1 MGNEP
6 QESEK
11 LMPIEIKMDGQVAV
25 VTLNEGENRFN
36 LEFLSQVMKAL
47 DSVERQTEA
56 NVLVVNSAHDK
67 IFSNGIDLDWML
79 PLLKQNDK
87 ATLKRFIEAMMGM
100 FKRVL
105 LFPMPT
111 IVALNGHAFAGG
123 AIWSCYFDFRFM
135 RSDRGYLCY
144 PEVDLNIPFLP
155 GMLAAMKK
163 AIPRPTLEEM
173 VLTGKRLTATECQ
186 AHQIITKACPMERLM
201 EETLS
206 FAKALNKKRSTV
218 AAIKADMNKDVVYA
232 LEHEDPPIIESGR
245 FFV

>member
-1 MGNEP
+1 
-6 QESEK
+6 
-11 LMPIEIKMDGQVAV
+11 MPIEIKMDDQVAV

-36 LEFLSQVMKAL
+36 PEFLSQVMKAL
-47 DSVERQTEA
+47 DRVENETEA

-67 IFSNGIDLDWML
+67 IFSNGIDLDWLL
-79 PLLKQNDK
+79 PVFKKNDK
-87 ATLKRFIEAMMGM
+87 ATAKGFIEAMMGM

-111 IVALNGHAFAGG
+111 IVAITGHAFAGG

-144 PEVDLNIPFLP
+144 PEVDLGIPFLP

-163 AIPRPTLEEM
+163 ATPRHTLEEM
-173 VLTGKRLTATECQ
+173 VLTGKRLTAAECQ
-186 AHQIITKACPMERLM
+186 AHNIITKACPMETLM
-201 EETLS
+201 DETLR
-206 FAKALNKKRSTV
+206 FAKTLNKKRSTM
-218 AAIKADMNKDVVYA
+218 AAMKADLNKDVVYA
-232 LEHEDPPIIESGR
+232 LEHEDPPIIDSGR